1 MLRRG
6 CVGARVWYNDRMTN
20 KNSNNGSTT
29 RTTSRKGPRPI
40 QTVAQL
46 RENLLRDAITRE
58 MRKIDRKIAVCERKR
73 KLAHQRAADATSA
86 LDTLNKL
93 RADFLRE
100 SGVKA

>member
-1 MLRRG
+1 
-6 CVGARVWYNDRMTN
+6 
-20 KNSNNGSTT
+20 
-29 RTTSRKGPRPI
+29 
-40 QTVAQL
+40 
-46 RENLLRDAITRE
+46 

-73 KLAHQRAADATSA
+73 KIAHQRAADATSA